1 MDITEGSEQRRQLG
15 IQRFLAGD
23 SLVFDGVTFWKDRN
37 QFLVVSS
44 YSEFVHPESSS
55 PEEAAA
61 KIASSKNVLAKLS
74 TMYPEFSQVAA
85 SMAHKYEFCHDYGK
99 GAIMLAFLEG
109 NMLVWRGLS

>member
-23 SLVFDGVTFWKDRN
+23 SLAFDGVTFWKDRN

-44 YSEFVHPESSS
+44 FSEFVHPEGSS

-61 KIASSKNVLAKLS
+61 KIARSKDVLAKLS
-74 TMYPEFSQVAA
+74 AMYPEFSQVVAT
-85 SMAHKYEFCHDYGK
+85 MPHKYEFCHDYGK

-109 NMLVWRGLS
+109 EKLVWEGLS

>member
-1 MDITEGSEQRRQLG
+1 MDITEGAEQRRQLG
-15 IQRFLAGD
+15 IQQFLAGD

-61 KIASSKNVLAKLS
+61 KIARSKDVLAKLS
-74 TMYPEFSQVAA
+74 VMYPEFSHVVE
-85 SMAHKYEFCHDYGK
+85 SMPHKYEFCHDYGK

-109 NMLVWRGLS
+109 SNLVWEGLS

>member
-15 IQRFLAGD
+15 IQQFLAGD
-23 SLVFDGVTFWKDRN
+23 SLVFDGVSFWRDRN

-61 KIASSKNVLAKLS
+61 KIADSKNVLAKLS
-74 TMYPEFSQVAA
+74 AMYPEFSQVAE
-85 SMAHKYEFCHDYGK
+85 SMPHKYEFCHDYGK

-109 NMLVWRGLS
+109 EKLVWMGLS

>member
-15 IQRFLAGD
+15 IQQFLAGD
-23 SLVFDGVTFWKDRN
+23 SLIFDGVTFWKDRN

-61 KIASSKNVLAKLS
+61 KIARSKDVLAKLS
-74 TMYPEFSQVAA
+74 AMYPEFSLIVK
-85 SMAHKYEFCHDYGK
+85 SMPHKYEFCHDYGK
-99 GAIMLAFLEG
+99 GAIMLAFLVYLEAC
-109 NMLVWRGLS
+109 